1 MAHRNN
7 QSRGQEGDYDDRS
20 RSSRTPNTRTGR
32 PDSDVKAAIT
42 NLQAAL
48 GTRLE
53 RLSSDLEKSVQAH
66 VREALK
72 AEVRQSIEAEVRAEI
87 TSRIRREMATR
98 LDSMITG
105 YRHLDPAKI
114 LEQFLQEATDLL
126 STSPQPAADSLTQR
140 ELAEGLRQAV
150 LEAFQ
155 GRRLHLA
162 HLAELDSHL
171 REAMDLEG
179 IQLLVDE
186 WFAVTGLTRITSPV
200 EGPECFATVNS
211 PTDGP
216 YLALVRPAYVD
227 AATRK
232 IVRSGQLRH
241 TDDPA
246 SAIYD
251 SPAGGN

>member
-1 MAHRNN
+1 MK
-7 QSRGQEGDYDDRS
+7 E
-20 RSSRTPNTRTGR
+20 
-32 PDSDVKAAIT
+32 AIAD
-42 NLQAAL
+42 LQTAVGEQL
-48 GTRLE
+48 DQ
-53 RLSSDLEKSVQAH
+53 LSSSLGKTVQRH

-87 TSRIRREMATR
+87 TDEIRKEMTVR
-98 LDSMITG
+98 LNSLISD

-114 LEQFLQEATDLL
+114 LEGFLQEATNLL

-140 ELAEGLRQAV
+140 ELVEGLRQAV
-150 LEAFQ
+150 LEAF
-155 GRRLHLA
+155 GSRRLHLA

-171 REAMDLEG
+171 REATDLGG
-179 IQLLVDE
+179 IRLLVDE
-186 WFAVTGLTRITSPV
+186 WFAVAGLKRIASPV
-200 EGPECFATVNS
+200 ERSECFATMNS

-227 AATRK
+227 AVTHK

-246 SAIYD
+246 SALDD
-251 SPAGGN
+251 SSAGGS